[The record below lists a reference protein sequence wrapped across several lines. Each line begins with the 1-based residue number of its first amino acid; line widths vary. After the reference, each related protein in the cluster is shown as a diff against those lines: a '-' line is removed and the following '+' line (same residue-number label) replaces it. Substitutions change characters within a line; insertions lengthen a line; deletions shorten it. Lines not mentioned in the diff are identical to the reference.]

1 MLVPPSSL
9 EDTKIRQVARME
21 DILRRDFVRDFS
33 TIFFIWNFSEMFG
46 SADSAHFVV
55 VEDGKAGKKIPV

>member
-1 MLVPPSSL
+1 MLMCVDCVGP
-9 EDTKIRQVARME
+9 TI
-21 DILRRDFVRDFS
+21 ILGGYQNTTGSANGFETRFCEG
-33 TIFFIWNFSEMFG
+33 FFIWNISEMFG